1 MLKVDKKSD
10 IKLIIS
16 NWKIEGARIGF
27 VPTMGA
33 LHNGHISLVKK
44 ALTEC
49 DKVVVSVFVNPT
61 QFNDKNDLSNYP
73 RTLERDLELLEAC
86 GCNLVFTPS
95 VEEMYPEPDTRIFN
109 FAPLDEPME
118 GAHRPGHFNGVGQV
132 VSKLFDI
139 VEPHAAYF
147 GEKDF
152 QQLAIIKKLVRDFN
166 YNITIVPCAIVRE
179 EDGLAMSSRNMLLTA
194 EQRKLAPGISKA
206 LFSAVEKASSMN
218 VAETKQ
224 YVENQINAIDGFE
237 VVYFEIVD
245 DIQLQSVND
254 WSEPSVKFGC
264 VAVKVGPIRLIDNI
278 RFNQ

>member
-61 QFNDKNDLSNYP
+61 QFNDKNDLTNYP